1 MPFCKFCGKNL
12 NEGEACIC
20 NDSEKEQGTNNSNSN
35 VSVISETVKKSI
47 PYVGDVFNLF
57 RRTISKNTVKEVS
70 AAAKQNSILWVFVL
84 LFECIVNALALTVV
98 IRRGLYTIANSLY
111 KSFMSSGMSY
121 SDFNGYL
128 KELGLGFFNLF
139 SRTFFI
145 GIVCFFIAVGLIYI
159 LLKICK
165 KTFVFNNIANMI
177 STAAIPLSVFSIVNI
192 ILSFILPQATLLIY
206 FVAILSV
213 ILLMYFGIQKIDKFT
228 ESPFWIYM
236 AFIFVLLIAYSLIIK
251 LLMSG
256 INLDGIFSS
265 IF

>member
-12 NEGEACIC
+12 NEGEVCIC
-20 NDSEKEQGTNNSNSN
+20 NETQKSANSSSSN
-35 VSVISETVKKSI
+35 VSVVSETVKTNI
-47 PYVGDVFNLF
+47 PYVGDVLNLF
-57 RRTISKNTVKEVS
+57 RRTISKNTVKVVS
-70 AAAKQNSILWVFVL
+70 SSAKQNSILWVFVFL
-84 LFECIVNALALTVV
+84 IECIINALALTVTV
-98 IRRGLYTIANSLY
+98 RRGLYTIANNIY
-111 KSFMSSGMSY
+111 KSFVSSGMSF
-121 SDFNGYL
+121 SDFNDSL

-165 KTFVFNNIANMI
+165 KTFVFNNIANMV
-177 STAAIPLSVFSIVNI
+177 STAAIPLTVFSVVNI
-192 ILSFILPQATLLIY
+192 LLAFILPQATLLIY
-206 FVAILSV
+206 FIAILSV

-236 AFIFVLLIAYSLIIK
+236 TFIFVLLIAYYIIINI
-251 LLMSG
+251 LMSG
-256 INLDGIFSS
+256 VSLDGVFSS